1 MIALLTSLSLDA
13 KVALFVI
20 PVVTLFAGLF
30 VNHVLNAQ
38 AYERGRR

>member
-13 KVALFVI
+13 KVALFATPI
-20 PVVTLFAGLF
+20 VTLFVGLF